1 MRVCA
6 LAGLDMELCELGKES
21 GEMEAHSRDSQVI
34 YSLPRF
40 IMSVFD

>member
-21 GEMEAHSRDSQVI
+21 GEMEAHSRDSQ
-34 YSLPRF
+34 LQ
-40 IMSVFD
+40 SVKENAVHLKA